1 MKPKPETGRGTRVVN
16 GFRQRGHGEVSRIE
30 GFSDAVFGF
39 SVTLLVVSLEVPR
52 TFDERLHVLAGFPS
66 FARTFAM
73 LAQIWYIQNRFFRR
87 YGLVDGPTIV
97 LNLVLLFTVVYFTY
111 PLKFLFGPSRVDG
124 AVRDDQIVAMYAVY
138 SLGYGAVF
146 AIFGL
151 LHVHALRV
159 ARDLDLTPLEI
170 YDTRMSVAQSS
181 FQIGVAATSFGLAA
195 YAAGHISYHAAAL
208 MGGFAY
214 FLIPVGLWLFGVTGA
229 PQRRALRA

>member
-1 MKPKPETGRGTRVVN
+1 MKPKPETRRGTRVAN

-52 TFDERLHVLAGFPS
+52 TFDELVHVLAGFPS
-66 FARTFAM
+66 FALTFAM

-111 PLKFLFGPSRVDG
+111 PLKFLFGPSRVVG

-181 FQIGVAATSFGLAA
+181 FRS
-195 YAAGHISYHAAAL
+195 AAL
-208 MGGFAY
+208 R
-214 FLIPVGLWLFGVTGA
+214 TS
-229 PQRRALRA
+229 